1 MGACVTGTSVVG
13 ACVLGVVVSAPEL
26 GLENSSLPQLAKTVV
41 LASMRATEMYLVIES
56 LFTTPS

>member
-13 ACVLGVVVSAPEL
+13 VCVLGVVVSAPEL
-26 GLENSSLPQLAKTVV
+26 GLEDPSLPQPTRAVV